1 MRLFLSALALLLIAM
16 QSHGQSTST
25 VVGVKA
31 IVRDATTQEPLPF
44 ASVALKQKSGD
55 REIIS
60 GSAQTSLDGA
70 FQITVVSS
78 GNYVLQITFVGYAT
92 LEQDV
97 MLSEKKIIDLGT
109 LLLQPNTKMLK
120 EVEVVAEK
128 AQVEITPGKRIF
140 NVEKSLTAI
149 GGTAESLLRNV
160 PSVTIDETGAAS
172 LRNMG
177 ATIYVN
183 GKPTQLTLA
192 QIPANQ
198 IASIEVVSNPSARY
212 DASTSGG
219 IINLVLKKNR
229 EQGYNGLA
237 SLGVGNNSRYDGT
250 VNLDFQRGKWNITT
264 LYSLNATRNP
274 LNGYSHRAVKNESG
288 EPESYFDQTTA
299 TDQNNLFQSGRVAVD
314 YSVNDN
320 NVITMAGTVVGGVF
334 NTTGNQTYNY
344 SDINHVVTSDGG
356 RQTVPHN
363 DYTNLGGELDW
374 KHQFPQKGRELSIT
388 TSFTHN
394 RVSNAGDWYTTA
406 YDVTDGEET
415 SQDGYPVTNRID
427 GRIIGNQ
434 ILGQLDYVH
443 PVSSMAKWEFGLRSY
458 FYLRDQQY
466 LFSEVHGETKTLLQ
480 DYSQNAQINE
490 AVNAVYALYDRKLN
504 DRVNV
509 QAGLR
514 LEQSFLHGLSHFDN
528 SKFGYNYPSRTGQNI
543 FQSFFPSFAV
553 NKKLDETS
561 EWSISLSRKVGRP
574 NFRHMF
580 VGIQAN
586 DKQNITIG
594 NPAVR
599 PEFINTAEASYNK
612 VWERNTNSSLQWL
625 ATGYYIYE
633 DHTIKPVTYPLQSD
647 SSILV
652 TTFQNV
658 KADIQYGI
666 DNTMNYTLGN
676 WSFVGNVNLYESIIQ
691 SIDVTT
697 KMFRY
702 NAKLS
707 ASYKFR
713 GGFSAQVSG
722 QRRSKSQQL
731 QGYQKAI
738 TAADFALRKGFWNN
752 RASLTFI
759 INDIFNSRK
768 TYTIYDQPTLYQTSM
783 SRRDIRYYKLTLQL
797 PLSKGA
803 TKKERKVSGPDIDF
817 GG

>member
-1 MRLFLSALALLLIAM
+1 MRLLFAVLILLLLTA
-16 QSHGQSTST
+16 QSYGQSNTIGIKA
-25 VVGVKA
+25 VVK
-31 IVRDATTQEPLPF
+31 DAATQENLPF
-44 ASVALKQKSGD
+44 ASVALRQKKGEQD
-55 REIIS
+55 VVIS
-60 GSAQTSLDGA
+60 AAQTSLEGS
-70 FQITVVSS
+70 FQLIVPSAGT
-78 GNYVLQITFVGYAT
+78 YVLQISFVGYET
-92 LEQDV
+92 LEQSLAITDR
-97 MLSEKKIIDLGT
+97 KITDLGT
-109 LLLQPNTKMLK
+109 LVLQPNTKMLK

-128 AQVEITPGKRIF
+128 AQIEIAPGKRIF
-140 NVEKSLTAI
+140 NVDKSLTAI

-160 PSVTIDETGAAS
+160 PSVTVDETGSAN
-172 LRNMG
+172 LRNMA
-177 ATIYVN
+177 ATVYVN

-198 IASIEVVSNPSARY
+198 IASIEVISNPSARY

-229 EQGYNGLA
+229 QPGYNGLA
-237 SLGVGNNSRYDGT
+237 SVGVGNNSRYDAT
-250 VNLDFQRGKWNITT
+250 INLDFQRGKWNITT
-264 LYSLNATRNP
+264 LYSLNATKNP
-274 LNGYSHRAVKNESG
+274 LNGFAHRNIKNQEG
-288 EPESYFDQTTA
+288 ETESYFDQATK

-314 YSVNDN
+314 YNLNDK
-320 NVITMAGTVVGGVF
+320 NVLTLAGTVVGGAF
-334 NTTGNQTYNY
+334 NTTSNQTYTY
-344 SDINHVVTSDGG
+344 SDLAGTVTSYGG

-363 DYTNLGGELDW
+363 DYTNLGAELDW
-374 KHQFPQKGRELSIT
+374 KHLFPQKGRELSIT
-388 TSFTHN
+388 SSWTHN

-406 YDVTDGEET
+406 YDVTGSTDSNQE
-415 SQDGYPVTNRID
+415 GYPITNRID

-434 ILGQLDYVH
+434 ILGQVDYVH
-443 PVSSMAKWEFGLRSY
+443 PVSPSAKWEFGLRSY

-466 LFSEVHGETKTLLQ
+466 LFSEVNGETKTLLQ

-490 AVNAVYALYDRKLN
+490 AVNAVYALYEKKLN
-504 DRVNV
+504 DRVNI
-509 QAGLR
+509 QGGLR
-514 LEQSFLHGLSHFDN
+514 LEQSFLHGLSRFDG
-528 SKFGYNYPSRTGQNI
+528 SKFGYNYPSKTGQNF
-543 FQSFFPSFAV
+543 FQSFFPSFAIT
-553 NKKLDETS
+553 KKPDETS
-561 EWSISLSRKVGRP
+561 EWNISLSRKVGRP

-633 DHTIKPVTYPLQSD
+633 DHTIKPVTYPLASD
-647 SSILV
+647 STILV

-666 DNTMNYTLGN
+666 DNTLNYSLGS
-676 WSFVGNVNLYESIIQ
+676 WAFVGNFNLYESVIQ

-697 KMFRY
+697 KMLRY

-707 ASYKFR
+707 ATYKFKA
-713 GGFSAQVSG
+713 GISAQVSA
-722 QRRSKSQQL
+722 QRRSRSPQL
-731 QGYQKAI
+731 QGYQKAV

-768 TYTIYDQPTLYQTSM
+768 FYTIYDQPATFQTSM
-783 SRRDIRYYKLTLQL
+783 SRRDIRYYKLTLQI

-803 TKKERKVSGPDIDF
+803 LKKERKVSGPDIDF

>member
-1 MRLFLSALALLLIAM
+1 MRLLLALLILSLLSV
-16 QSHGQSTST
+16 QSYSQTNGIDIKA
-25 VVGVKA
+25 VVK
-31 IVRDATTQEPLPF
+31 DAATQENLSF
-44 ASVALKQKSGD
+44 ASVAIRQKKGEQD
-55 REIIS
+55 VVIS
-60 GSAQTSLDGA
+60 AAQTSIEGS
-70 FQITVVSS
+70 FQLTAPSA
-78 GNYVLQITFVGYAT
+78 GTYVLQISFIGYQT
-92 LEQDV
+92 LEQNLV
-97 MLSEKKIIDLGT
+97 IAEKKNIDLGT

-120 EVEVVAEK
+120 EIEVVAEK
-128 AQVEITPGKRIF
+128 AQIEIAPGKRIF

-160 PSVTIDETGAAS
+160 PSVTVDETGAAN
-172 LRNMG
+172 LRNMA
-177 ATIYVN
+177 ATVYVN

-198 IASIEVVSNPSARY
+198 IASIEVISNPSARY

-229 EQGYNGLA
+229 VPGYNGLA
-237 SLGVGNNSRYDGT
+237 SLGVGNNSRYDAT
-250 VNLDFQRGKWNITT
+250 INLDFQRRKWNITT

-274 LNGYSHRAVKNESG
+274 LNGFAHRNIKNQED
-288 EPESYFDQTTA
+288 ETESYFDQATK

-314 YSVNDN
+314 YNLNDK
-320 NVITMAGTVVGGVF
+320 NVLTLAGTVVGGAF
-334 NTTGNQTYNY
+334 NTTSNQTYNY
-344 SDINHVVTSDGG
+344 SDLDGTVTSYGG

-363 DYTNLGGELDW
+363 NYTNTGVELDW
-374 KHQFPQKGRELSIT
+374 KHLFPQKGRELSIT
-388 TSFTHN
+388 SSWTHN

-406 YDVTDGEET
+406 YDVTGGTDS
-415 SQDGYPVTNRID
+415 SQDGYPITNRID

-434 ILGQLDYVH
+434 ILGQVDYVH
-443 PVSSMAKWEFGLRSY
+443 PVSPSAKWEFGLRSY

-466 LFSEVHGETKTLLQ
+466 LFSEVNGETKTLLQ
-480 DYSQNAQINE
+480 DYSQDAQINE
-490 AVNAVYALYDRKLN
+490 AVNAVYALYDKKLN
-504 DRVNV
+504 DRVNI

-514 LEQSFLHGLSHFDN
+514 LEQSFLHGLSRFDG
-528 SKFGYNYPSRTGQNI
+528 SKFGYNYPSKTGQNL
-543 FQSFFPSFAV
+543 FQSFFPSFAI

-561 EWSISLSRKVGRP
+561 EWNISLSRKVGRP

-633 DHTIKPVTYPLQSD
+633 DHTIKPVTYPLESD
-647 SSILV
+647 STILV

-666 DNTMNYTLGN
+666 DNTLNYSLGS
-676 WSFVGNVNLYESIIQ
+676 WAFVGNFNLYESIIQ

-697 KMFRY
+697 KMLRY

-707 ASYKFR
+707 ATYKFKA
-713 GGFSAQVSG
+713 GISAQVSA
-722 QRRSKSQQL
+722 QRRSKSPQL
-731 QGYQKAI
+731 QGYQKAV

-768 TYTIYDQPTLYQTSM
+768 FYTIYDQPATFQTSM
-783 SRRDIRYYKLTLQL
+783 SRRDIRYYKLTLQI
-797 PLSKGA
+797 PLSRGA
-803 TKKERKVSGPDIDF
+803 VKKERKVSGPDIDF